1 VLLPIA
7 TSLFEQTNYENT
19 LGGLDTLG
27 FRLMGLIAL
36 HIDKKEFDDE
46 VILVFTT
53 LLDYE
58 FQIRD

>member
-1 VLLPIA
+1 
-7 TSLFEQTNYENT
+7 
-19 LGGLDTLG
+19 
-27 FRLMGLIAL
+27 MGLIAL